1 MSVRG
6 LKDSA
11 LYDKAL
17 RGDNTKLTI
26 GAPIITNDRRTMS
39 EPVRLLVQNDTLT
52 EPLLNQIEAFGV
64 DGLVVGRDD
73 RANRLTFNEQVDVN
87 ARRIVEAAFDARTGE
102 LVLVRAN
109 KEELRLPDFLRI
121 DQAGRGP
128 TGPRGPRGKDGKNG
142 RNGREGKKGET
153 GCQGPVGKPGTN
165 GEPGVAGKQ
174 GAIGR
179 QGPQGCEG
187 ATGDMG
193 PRGPQGP
200 HGFEGARGL
209 TGPSCGSDD
218 SNRGTAGPAG
228 KSFGEGV
235 FFGTTATAGPTVAI
249 VGLADDGI
257 DSTVGVAAPTP
268 KPPVTS
274 VPVVPPPQPA
284 PDAGPGTVTLCS
296 STTRLGDVKRSC
308 GSNVNAWSNSFIYP
322 GANGPNGSKGI
333 SLFYK
338 ANNTAWWPN
347 SLVLCSSFTQ
357 GASYTVELTTPGQV
371 SAQLFVNCAVSLVS
385 EGGTTR
391 TTFVANTANTS
402 LRVRFYGQAQKIP
415 VWFAVVIK
423 NAAGTIVYKSGQSPR
438 PGKIGNV
445 SFVNDLNWYGN
456 SATQYIGAT

>member
-109 KEELRLPDFLRI
+109 KEELRLPDFLRS

-142 RNGREGKKGET
+142 RNGRDGKKGET

-200 HGFEGARGL
+200 HGCEGARGL
-209 TGPSCGSDD
+209 TGPSCDADD
-218 SNRGTAGPAG
+218 SN
-228 KSFGEGV
+228 
-235 FFGTTATAGPTVAI
+235 
-249 VGLADDGI
+249 
-257 DSTVGVAAPTP
+257 
-268 KPPVTS
+268 
-274 VPVVPPPQPA
+274 
-284 PDAGPGTVTLCS
+284 
-296 STTRLGDVKRSC
+296 
-308 GSNVNAWSNSFIYP
+308 
-322 GANGPNGSKGI
+322 
-333 SLFYK
+333 
-338 ANNTAWWPN
+338 
-347 SLVLCSSFTQ
+347 
-357 GASYTVELTTPGQV
+357 
-371 SAQLFVNCAVSLVS
+371 
-385 EGGTTR
+385 
-391 TTFVANTANTS
+391 
-402 LRVRFYGQAQKIP
+402 
-415 VWFAVVIK
+415 
-423 NAAGTIVYKSGQSPR
+423 
-438 PGKIGNV
+438 
-445 SFVNDLNWYGN
+445 
-456 SATQYIGAT
+456 